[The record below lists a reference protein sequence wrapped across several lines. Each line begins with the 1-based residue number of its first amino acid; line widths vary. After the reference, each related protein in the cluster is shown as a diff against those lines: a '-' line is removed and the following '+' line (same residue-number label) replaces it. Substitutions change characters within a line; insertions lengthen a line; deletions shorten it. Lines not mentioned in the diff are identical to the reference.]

1 MQLKIGRDMIKKEP
15 ILIVGSGGREH
26 ALGWKLKQSPKV
38 GTIYFAPGNG
48 GTANIGT
55 NLPIKANDVL
65 ALTKFAIKQKIRLTI
80 VGPEAPLVA
89 GIVDYFRQ
97 KNLAIFGPTKKAA
110 KLESSKSWALQFMK
124 RHHLPHP
131 EFKVFGDTKL
141 AKKFIQDSQWSEF
154 VIKADGLALGKG
166 VLIANSK
173 KEALQA
179 IEEMTGF
186 GEAGKTFI
194 IQEKLQGYEVSVV
207 AFTDGKI
214 IVPLLPA
221 QDHKR
226 IFDGDRGPN
235 TGGMGAYAPVP
246 TVDKKLTTLIQK
258 NILQPFLQG
267 IIKDK
272 LDYRGVIYPGL
283 MITNDGPKVLEFNV
297 RFGDPETQPQM
308 MLLESDLIEIIEACI
323 GGTLSPELVTFKKGS
338 ALCITLSAK
347 GYPTSYKKGEEIH
360 GLSVELNDNVQVF
373 HAGTS
378 REDGNI
384 VTTGGRVLSVTATG
398 KTLEEAH
405 KAAYQAI
412 GKDGIWFEGMEY
424 RTDIASQALS

>member
-1 MQLKIGRDMIKKEP
+1 MN
-15 ILIVGSGGREH
+15 ILIIGSGGREH
-26 ALGWKLKQSPKV
+26 ALGWKIKQSKQA

-48 GTANIGT
+48 GTSEIGT
-55 NLPIKANDVL
+55 NVDIAGDDVP
-65 ALTKFAIKQKIRLTI
+65 ALLQFAQNEHIHLTV
-80 VGPEAPLVA
+80 VGPEGPLA
-89 GIVDYFRQ
+89 RGIVDEFT
-97 KNLAIFGPTKKAA
+97 KHGLAIFGPSKDAARLETSKA
-110 KLESSKSWALQFMK
+110 WATEFMK
-124 RHHLPHP
+124 RHHIPHP
-131 EFKVFGDTKL
+131 ESYIFK
-141 AKKFIQDSQWSEF
+141 DSKEAHSQINLLPWEGF
-154 VIKADGLALGKG
+154 VVKADGLAAGKG
-166 VLIANSK
+166 VIICTSK
-173 KEALQA
+173 EEAHKA
-179 IEEMTGF
+179 INTMMEDNIF
-186 GEAGKTFI
+186 DSAGDVVV
-194 IQEKLQGYEVSVV
+194 IQEMLEGYEVSII
-207 AFTDGKI
+207 ACADGTI
-214 IVPLLPA
+214 AVPLLPA

-226 IFDGDRGPN
+226 AYNGNKGPN
-235 TGGMGAYAPVP
+235 TGGMGAYCPVP
-246 TVDKKLTTLIQK
+246 FVSDDLIKQIDAT
-258 NILQPFLQG
+258 ILQPTIQG
-267 IIKDK
+267 MKEDGHSYK
-272 LDYRGVIYPGL
+272 GMIYPGL
-283 MITNDGPKVLEFNV
+283 MITKDGPKVLEYNV

-424 RTDIASQALS
+424 RTDIASQALL